1 MAARRTLKHL
11 RTFSGI
17 LATTTLFA
25 VMFHGQDF
33 TPAQI
38 KKQPVCS
45 LARTNEN
52 CKLRRS
58 LAGGQP
64 QLTCTSAAFLT
75 ASGNGHDFRVLRSR
89 CAAVISQVAA
99 RPSGRCGRLGNGR
112 AGPAALRFLP
122 CRSQEVRITE
132 QFHEDRVSQTYG
144 KPLEVLRFKTCT

>member
-25 VMFHGQDF
+25 VMLHGQDF

-52 CKLRRS
+52 CKLMRANRFWWYQQNKS
-58 LAGGQP
+58 LNQECPPLTPSCWLPLGHQGNC
-64 QLTCTSAAFLT
+64 QL
-75 ASGNGHDFRVLRSR
+75 V
-89 CAAVISQVAA
+89 
-99 RPSGRCGRLGNGR
+99 
-112 AGPAALRFLP
+112 
-122 CRSQEVRITE
+122 
-132 QFHEDRVSQTYG
+132 
-144 KPLEVLRFKTCT
+144 